1 MKYSIHKDCNPAE
14 TVEKIKDILKNI
26 KLDVQE
32 QYKRHEENDV
42 TSVRIVIDNT
52 NDVGTN
58 GKGTNEQNALA
69 SGYAE
74 FMERLQTNFLVN
86 FRLKEYDEKEIEL
99 SELPNF
105 FNSVLLDKL
114 CPKFHELIKIKKQ
127 IKQLKFENNAQSDDN
142 DTTTICVP
150 FYSLNESKTKYIPI
164 HELFYL
170 QTTTGISAG
179 NTFEE
184 ALVQA
189 ISELCERYSM
199 KQVFTKKIHMPTIPK
214 NYYQNIET
222 IQNLVNFIENKGYKI
237 TIKDASLGEKKD
249 KSVKIAPPVIC
260 TLFEEK
266 DSNGENCQVR
276 FGSHPSLYVA
286 IERTLT
292 EFMQGYQI
300 ENQQEN
306 DYIQLFRDNIQSSIQ
321 DKIGDFYHSVV
332 IFSKRDKNY
341 SFLFSQ
347 KKDYDFNEKNWLLT
361 DKNSNKEMLSKLRE
375 IGHVYVRNY
384 SFLDFPTVYVFI
396 PELICHRNIDKKF
409 LDNEIKIAT
418 LEKEILSGSPLNYS
432 AGELLKICEY
442 GLLAIYEYKLC
453 NIPLTYIAFLCSII
467 LKDNKKIKKFY
478 NRMKV
483 QINYNKKYS
492 GTDYFTNNIL
502 LEYYGLLFKHKNDR
516 IVYTKIYKKF
526 VKQIKSK
533 YNLEEYNFDQ
543 KAFETLFLD
552 KICIKNVLKLIS
564 DNPQNLNKFSNK
576 EDKDRITNIIMN
588 LYKQNEIQYNI
599 L

>member
-1 MKYSIHKDCNPAE
+1 MKYSIHKDCNPVQ
-14 TVEKIKDILKNI
+14 TIQKIKDILNSI
-26 KLDVQE
+26 QIDVEE

-42 TSVRIVIDNT
+42 TSVRIVIANT
-52 NDVGTN
+52 HDIGTN

-86 FRLKEYDEKEIEL
+86 FRNREHDEKEIEL
-99 SELPNF
+99 SKLPNF
-105 FNSVLLDKL
+105 FNSVVPNKL
-114 CPKFHELIKIKKQ
+114 CSKFNELIKIKKQ
-127 IKQLKFENNAQSDDN
+127 IKQLKFENNVQNYSDC
-142 DTTTICVP
+142 TTTSCVP
-150 FYSLNESKTKYIPI
+150 FYSVKEFQNRYIPI

-179 NTFEE
+179 NTIEE

-189 ISELCERYSM
+189 ISEICERYSL
-199 KQVFTKKIHMPTIPK
+199 KQVFTKKIFMPTIPK
-214 NYYQNIET
+214 KYYQNVET
-222 IQNLVNFIENKGYKI
+222 IQNLINFIENKGYKV
-237 TIKDASLGEKKD
+237 TIKDASLGQKKD

-266 DSNGENCQVR
+266 DSNGKNCQVR

-300 ENQQEN
+300 ENQQEK
-306 DYIQLFRDNIQSSIQ
+306 DYIQLFRDNIQSNIQ

-332 IFSKRDKNY
+332 IFSKLDKNY

-347 KKDYDFNEKNWLLT
+347 KKDYDFNETNWLLT
-361 DKNSNKEMLSKLRE
+361 DKNSNKEMLSKLCE
-375 IGHVYVRNY
+375 IGQVYVRDY

-396 PELICHRNIDKKF
+396 PELICHRNIDKNF

-418 LEKEILSGSPLNYS
+418 LEKEILSGCSLNYS
-432 AGELLKICEY
+432 ARELLKICEY
-442 GLLAIYEYKLC
+442 GLQAIYEYKLC
-453 NIPLTYIAFLCSII
+453 NIPLSYIAFLCSII
-467 LKDNKKIKKFY
+467 LKDNRKIKKFY
-478 NRMKV
+478 NRMNA
-483 QINYNKKYS
+483 QINYNKKY
-492 GTDYFTNNIL
+492 TNTTYFTNNIL

-526 VKQIKSK
+526 AKQLKEK
-533 YNLEEYNFDQ
+533 YNLGEDCFSQ
-543 KAFETLFLD
+543 KEFKKLFINN
-552 KICIKNVLKLIS
+552 ICIKNVLKLIMN
-564 DNPQNLNKFSNK
+564 NPHNINNFSSQ
-576 EDKDRITNIIMN
+576 EDKDRITANIMKF
-588 LYKQNEIQYNI
+588 YKQNEVQYNI